1 MAKLKSRNN
10 LKLIAGVV
18 ALAGVV
24 LLIVG
29 IVLIAKAN
37 NEECTRSEEPET
49 GRCGYSSEAKRAG
62 LDKFLQ
68 KVQDT
73 HFELHPQDLIFKPG
87 GVKLDEYLAE
97 FKPYNPEPGNLK
109 RITDTARQLVKQLKD
124 LGVNTLFL
132 KPREKKAL
140 AQVKHYLQNNFGQ
153 PYDSNYYAGDFL
165 MGPNLFCWQPICD
178 VGHYDIRMGLGNLH
192 PRDLTQLRV
201 FLDKTKLVAHTFS
214 TYIENLRIGVKAGM
228 VRSKEEC
235 SAGLKS
241 FKRRY
246 LQVSLQ
252 GVKGMSCFLTKEQ
265 RANLKKK
272 L

>member
-1 MAKLKSRNN
+1 MAKLKSCNN

-24 LLIVG
+24 LLIIG

-73 HFELHPQDLIFKPG
+73 YFELHPQDLIFKPG
-87 GVKLDEYLAE
+87 GVKPNEYLAE

-165 MGPNLFCWQPICD
+165 MGPNLFCWQPICN

-192 PRDLTQLRV
+192 PRDLTQFRV

-265 RANLKKK
+265 RANLKK